1 MIPELFI
8 EQWKSHAPW
17 SGAHQV
23 EQDLVLC
30 RALVE
35 IYSHPLLAQKLAFRG
50 GTALHKVHLKTA
62 ERYSEDL
69 DFLQIEPEPIG
80 PTFDALRS
88 ILDPW
93 LGEPRRELKEGLVKL
108 LYRYRAESDGRPMK
122 LKVEINSREHFAAKS
137 TVRIP
142 FKIQSEWVTAA
153 TEVTSISLD
162 WLLGSKLRALYQRRK
177 GRDLFDLYL
186 SLQSKLVDGESI
198 VRSFQLHLDGD
209 GAQISR
215 AEFEK
220 NLYLKLSD
228 SVFLQDLPPLLSA
241 GAENFNL
248 HSAHGLIA
256 KEILSRL
263 PGHPWN
269 QAGEEEQQ
277 RKRKKKPAGTE

>member
-8 EQWKSHAPW
+8 EQWKSHTPW
-17 SGAHQV
+17 IGAHQV
-23 EQDLVLC
+23 EQYLILC
-30 RALVE
+30 RALIE

-50 GTALHKVHLKTA
+50 GTALHKVHLKNA
-62 ERYSEDL
+62 ARYSEDL

-137 TVRIP
+137 TLRMP
-142 FKIQSEWVTAA
+142 FKIQSEWFTATA
-153 TEVTSISLD
+153 EVISISLD
-162 WLLGSKLRALYQRRK
+162 WLLGSNLRALYQRRR

-186 SLQSKLVDGESI
+186 SLQSKLVDAESI
-198 VRSFQLHLDGD
+198 VRSFQIHLNGD
-209 GAQISR
+209 GAQTSR

-228 SVFLQDLPPLLSA
+228 SVFLHDLPPLLSA
-241 GAENFNL
+241 GAEDFDL
-248 HSAHGLIA
+248 HSAHALIA
-256 KEILSRL
+256 EEILSRL

-269 QAGEEEQQ
+269 QLGEEEE
-277 RKRKKKPAGTE
+277 RLKRKKKAGRE

>member
-8 EQWKSHAPW
+8 EQWKSQVPW
-17 SGAHQV
+17 IGAHQV
-23 EQDLVLC
+23 EQDLILC
-30 RALVE
+30 RALAE
-35 IYSHPLLAQKLAFRG
+35 IYSHPLLAHKLAFRG
-50 GTALHKVHLKTA
+50 GTALHKVHLKNA
-62 ERYSEDL
+62 ARYSEDL

-142 FKIQSEWVTAA
+142 FRVQSEWFTAA

-186 SLQSKLVDGESI
+186 SLQSRLVDAESI

-220 NLYLKLSD
+220 NLYLKLRD
-228 SVFLQDLPPLLSA
+228 TVFLQDLPPLLGA

-248 HSAHGLIA
+248 HSAHELIA

-269 QAGEEEQQ
+269 QEGEEEQQ
-277 RKRKKKPAGTE
+277 RKRKKKPAGKE